1 MPLRENL
8 PRTASQVANIG
19 EKKLYSDS
27 AARNTSVILE
37 VLSQY
42 LPEKGKVLELA
53 SGTGQH
59 CTYFAKTFYNLEW
72 QPSDIDPKRLDSIK
86 AYIQEIDQAN
96 INAPLLLDVTASD
109 WAKKKINGYNVII
122 TINILHLISNREMKN
137 LIRESSF
144 ALKSN
149 GYFMIYGP
157 FMRSGELISDQDFK
171 FHNSLINYDQ
181 EIGYKDD
188 FDILDEIE
196 ENNLS
201 PEAVIEMPA
210 NNLMFIAKK

>member
-8 PRTASQVANIG
+8 PLTASQVANIG

-27 AARNTSVILE
+27 AAKNTSVILE

-59 CTYFAKTFYNLEW
+59 CTYFAETFYNLEW

-86 AYIQEIDQAN
+86 TYIQEGDHEN
-96 INAPLLLDVTASD
+96 IRTPLLLDVTASN
-109 WAKKKINGYNVII
+109 WAKKINGYDVII
-122 TINILHLISNREMKN
+122 TINIFHLISNREMKN

>member
-8 PRTASQVANIG
+8 PLTASQVANIG
-19 EKKLYSDS
+19 EKKLFSDS
-27 AARNTSVILE
+27 AARNTSVIVE

-59 CTYFAKTFYNLEW
+59 CSYFAKTFDNIEW
-72 QPSDIDPKRLDSIK
+72 QPSDIDPKRLESIE
-86 AYIQEIDQAN
+86 AYIQEIDQEN
-96 INAPLLLDVTASD
+96 INTPLLLDVTAYD
-109 WAKKKINGYNVII
+109 WAKKINDYDVII
-122 TINILHLISNREMKN
+122 TINIFHLISNKEMKN

-149 GYFMIYGP
+149 GYFIIYGP

-171 FHNSLINYDQ
+171 FHTSLIEYDQ

-188 FDILDEIE
+188 FDMLDEIE

-210 NNLMFIAKK
+210 NNVMFIAKK

>member
-1 MPLRENL
+1 MPLRKNL
-8 PRTASQVANIG
+8 PLAASQVANIG
-19 EKKLYSDS
+19 EKKLYSES
-27 AARNTSVILE
+27 ASRNTSVIAE

-59 CTYFAKTFYNLEW
+59 CTYFAKTFYNVEW

-109 WAKKKINGYNVII
+109 WAKKINDYDAII
-122 TINILHLISNREMKN
+122 TINIFHLISNREMKN

-157 FMRSGELISDQDFK
+157 FMRSGELIAIK
-171 FHNSLINYDQ
+171 
-181 EIGYKDD
+181 
-188 FDILDEIE
+188 ILR
-196 ENNLS
+196 
-201 PEAVIEMPA
+201 
-210 NNLMFIAKK
+210 FTTH

>member
-1 MPLRENL
+1 MPLRKNL
-8 PRTASQVANIG
+8 PLAASQVANIG
-19 EKKLYSDS
+19 EKKLYSES
-27 AARNTSVILE
+27 ASRNTSVIAE

-59 CTYFAKTFYNLEW
+59 CTYFAKTFYNVEW

-86 AYIQEIDQAN
+86 TYIQEGDHEN
-96 INAPLLLDVTASD
+96 IRTPLLLDVTASN
-109 WAKKKINGYNVII
+109 WAKKINGYDVII
-122 TINILHLISNREMKN
+122 TINIFHLISNREMKN

-171 FHNSLINYDQ
+171 FHNSLINHDQ

>member
-72 QPSDIDPKRLDSIK
+72 QPSDIDPKRLDSIN

-109 WAKKKINGYNVII
+109 WAKKINDYDVII
-122 TINILHLISNREMKN
+122 TINIFHLISNREMKN

-149 GYFMIYGP
+149 
-157 FMRSGELISDQDFK
+157 
-171 FHNSLINYDQ
+171 
-181 EIGYKDD
+181 
-188 FDILDEIE
+188 
-196 ENNLS
+196 
-201 PEAVIEMPA
+201 
-210 NNLMFIAKK
+210 

>member
-1 MPLRENL
+1 MPLRGNL
-8 PRTASQVANIG
+8 PLKASQVANIG

-27 AARNTSVILE
+27 AARNTSVIAE

-59 CTYFAKTFYNLEW
+59 CTYFAKTFYNVEW

-86 AYIQEIDQAN
+86 TYIQEGDHEN
-96 INAPLLLDVTASD
+96 IRTPLLLDVTASN
-109 WAKKKINGYNVII
+109 WAKKINGYDVII
-122 TINILHLISNREMKN
+122 TINIFHLISNREMKN

>member
-1 MPLRENL
+1 MPLRKNL
-8 PRTASQVANIG
+8 PLAANQIANIG
-19 EKKLYSDS
+19 EKKLYSES
-27 AARNTSVILE
+27 ASRNTSVIAE

-59 CTYFAKTFYNLEW
+59 CTYFAKTFYNVEW

-86 AYIQEIDQAN
+86 TYIQEGDHEN
-96 INAPLLLDVTASD
+96 IRTPLLLDVTASN
-109 WAKKKINGYNVII
+109 WAKKINGYDVII
-122 TINILHLISNREMKN
+122 TINIFHLISNREMKN

>member
-1 MPLRENL
+1 MPLRKNL
-8 PRTASQVANIG
+8 PLAASQVANIG
-19 EKKLYSDS
+19 EKKLYSES
-27 AARNTSVILE
+27 ASRNTSVIAE

-42 LPEKGKVLELA
+42 LPEKAKVLELA

-59 CTYFAKTFYNLEW
+59 CTYFAKTFYNVEW

-86 AYIQEIDQAN
+86 TYIQEGDHEN
-96 INAPLLLDVTASD
+96 IRTPLLLDVTACD
-109 WAKKKINGYNVII
+109 WAKNINGYDVII
-122 TINILHLISNREMKN
+122 TINIFHLISNREMKN

-149 GYFMIYGP
+149 CYFMIYGP

-201 PEAVIEMPA
+201 PEKVIEMPA

>member
-1 MPLRENL
+1 
-8 PRTASQVANIG
+8 
-19 EKKLYSDS
+19 
-27 AARNTSVILE
+27 
-37 VLSQY
+37 
-42 LPEKGKVLELA
+42 
-53 SGTGQH
+53 
-59 CTYFAKTFYNLEW
+59 
-72 QPSDIDPKRLDSIK
+72 
-86 AYIQEIDQAN
+86 
-96 INAPLLLDVTASD
+96 
-109 WAKKKINGYNVII
+109 
-122 TINILHLISNREMKN
+122 MKN
-137 LIRESSF
+137 LIRECSL

-171 FHNSLINYDQ
+171 FHTSLINYDQ

>member
-27 AARNTSVILE
+27 AARNTSIILE
-37 VLSQY
+37 VLFQY

-86 AYIQEIDQAN
+86 AYSQEIGQAN
-96 INAPLLLDVTASD
+96 INTPLLLDATASD
-109 WAKKKINGYNVII
+109 WAKKINDYDVII
-122 TINILHLISNREMKN
+122 TINIFHLISNREMKN

-149 GYFMIYGP
+149 GYIMIYGP

-171 FHNSLINYDQ
+171 FHTSLINYDQ